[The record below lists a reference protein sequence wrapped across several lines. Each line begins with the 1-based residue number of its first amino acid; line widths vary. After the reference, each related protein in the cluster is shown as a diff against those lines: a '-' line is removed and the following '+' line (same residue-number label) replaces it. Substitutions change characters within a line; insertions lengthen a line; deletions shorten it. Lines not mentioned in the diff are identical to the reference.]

1 MRGLVQRFLEQ
12 YLASNAQ
19 TPSSWLMC
27 WCTASLL
34 NREKSI
40 FNCSGRLPQIV
51 WRLLCS
57 CSGLKLRPLLGFFV
71 SNAGLERCP
80 RALTVQAQCCVDR
93 RPAQTGLLDD
103 LHHADTCLVHTE
115 NLFAAF
121 VQYFSRLLA
130 GIFFLHKPLTTQ
142 IIKSPL
148 LNRTSSTAYIA
159 LIQVPRPLSS
169 GH

>member
-1 MRGLVQRFLEQ
+1 
-12 YLASNAQ
+12 
-19 TPSSWLMC
+19 MC

-121 VQYFSRLLA
+121 VQYFSLLLA

-142 IIKSPL
+142 IMISSFIARAGSIGAAGLNYQSRTVVTYSIYCLQFDVFGLKSHYL
-148 LNRTSSTAYIA
+148 KCC
-159 LIQVPRPLSS
+159 LSCV
-169 GH
+169 

>member
-1 MRGLVQRFLEQ
+1 MLVHGISAQQRKVHLQ
-12 YLASNAQ
+12 
-19 TPSSWLMC
+19 
-27 WCTASLL
+27 
-34 NREKSI
+34 
-40 FNCSGRLPQIV
+40 
-51 WRLLCS
+51 
-57 CSGLKLRPLLGFFV
+57 LLGAVTPDRLAAALLLLRAQAAATARLFV
-71 SNAGLERCP
+71 SNAGLERCR

-103 LHHADTCLVHTE
+103 LHHADTCLVHTD